1 MGFTFHFIDKGSLT
15 QILNM
20 MKEAVTM
27 IIAPKC
33 EWLKIVLVQVCEM
46 FAKTAIWVLCTEK
59 SAWIFIQGKY

>member
-1 MGFTFHFIDKGSLT
+1 
-15 QILNM
+15 M

-59 SAWIFIQGKY
+59 PAWIFIQGKY